1 MAQPWERQENES
13 DVAFEAFKT
22 YRDMGAERSLASV
35 GKKLGKSQTL
45 MERWSSNHSWVDRA
59 RSWDDE
65 QDRILRNEQIK
76 DIKRMRQ
83 RHADLA
89 VEMLAKALEGL
100 KRLDPEELNAVSIG
114 RLVEVASKLEQKSRG
129 DTTDAIEMREAEEKQ
144 LSPVMFYMPS
154 NGRNPELESNV
165 VDEPTDE

>member
-1 MAQPWERQENES
+1 MAQPWERQENET
-13 DVAFEAFKT
+13 DVAFEAFNT
-22 YRDMGAERSLASV
+22 YRDMGLARSLSKV
-35 GKKLGKSQTL
+35 GEALGKSETL
-45 MERWSSNHSWVDRA
+45 MSRWSSEHNWVDRA
-59 RSWDDE
+59 RAWEDE
-65 QDRILRNEQIK
+65 QDRILRNEQIE
-76 DIKRMRQ
+76 DIKKMRK
-83 RHADLA
+83 RHANLA

-100 KRLDPEELNAVSIG
+100 KHLDPEELNAVSIG

-154 NGRNPELESNV
+154 NGRNLELESNV